1 MLKKKA
7 VIDSNEIILGL
18 TTENTSSA
26 IFIIKLNELK
36 DKYEFIISD
45 DIYQEVMRNIPN
57 YTKEKFSKLLE
68 FKIITINDF
77 LTDVEIFQKY
87 KNLGFK
93 KGDIAIAS
101 FADKENADILISENR
116 HFLKWLQ
123 TRKFKILNAE
133 QFLKEII
140 KFK

>member
-77 LTDVEIFQKY
+77 LTDVELFQKY

-140 KFK
+140 KF

>member
-1 MLKKKA
+1 MLKEKA

-77 LTDVEIFQKY
+77 LTDVELFQKY

-140 KFK
+140 KF

>member
-77 LTDVEIFQKY
+77 LTDVELFQKY

-116 HFLKWLQ
+116 HFLKWFQ

-140 KFK
+140 KF

>member
-7 VIDSNEIILGL
+7 VIDSNEIILRL

-77 LTDVEIFQKY
+77 LTDVELFQKY

-140 KFK
+140 KF

>member
-45 DIYQEVMRNIPN
+45 DIYQEVMRNVPSC
-57 YTKEKFSKLLE
+57 TKEKFSKLLK

-77 LTDVEIFQKY
+77 LADVELFQKY
-87 KNLGFK
+87 RNLGFK

-116 HFLKWLQ
+116 HFLRWLQ
-123 TRKFKILNAE
+123 TRKFKILNVE

-140 KFK
+140 KF

>member
-45 DIYQEVMRNIPN
+45 DIYQEVMRNIPH
-57 YTKEKFSKLLE
+57 YTKEKFRKLLE
-68 FKIITINDF
+68 FKIITIKGF
-77 LTDVEIFQKY
+77 LTDVELFQKY

-116 HFLKWLQ
+116 HFLQELK
-123 TRKFKILNAE
+123 TKKFKILNAE

-140 KFK
+140 KF

>member
-18 TTENTSSA
+18 TTEDTSSA
-26 IFIIKLNELK
+26 NLIIKLNELK

-45 DIYQEVMRNIPN
+45 DIFHEVMRNIP
-57 YTKEKFSKLLE
+57 YHTKEKFSELLKL
-68 FKIITINDF
+68 KIIITKNFSADDN
-77 LTDVEIFQKY
+77 LFQKY

-93 KGDIAIAS
+93 KGDIAVAA
-101 FADKENADILISENR
+101 FADKENAHFLISENR
-116 HFLKWLQ
+116 HFLQELK
-123 TRKFKILNAE
+123 TKKFKIFNAE

-140 KFK
+140 KF

>member
-18 TTENTSSA
+18 TSENTSSA
-26 IFIIKLNELK
+26 ILIIKLNELK

-57 YTKEKFSKLLE
+57 YTKGKFNKLLE

-77 LTDVEIFQKY
+77 LTDVELFQKY

-123 TRKFKILNAE
+123 TKKFKILNAE

-140 KFK
+140 KF

>member
-36 DKYEFIISD
+36 EKYEFIISD

-77 LTDVEIFQKY
+77 LTDVELFQKY

-140 KFK
+140 KF

>member
-77 LTDVEIFQKY
+77 LTDVELFQKY

-116 HFLKWLQ
+116 HFLKGLK
-123 TRKFKILNAE
+123 TKKFKIVNAE
-133 QFLKEII
+133 QFI
-140 KFK
+140 KDILG

>member
-36 DKYEFIISD
+36 DKYEFIVSD

-77 LTDVEIFQKY
+77 LTDVELFQKY

-140 KFK
+140 KF

>member
-18 TTENTSSA
+18 TAENTSSA

-45 DIYQEVMRNIPN
+45 DIYQEVMRNIPS
-57 YTKEKFSKLLE
+57 YTKEKFSRLLE

-77 LTDVEIFQKY
+77 LADVKLFQKY

-93 KGDIAIAS
+93 KGDISIAS

-140 KFK
+140 KF